1 MRDIKRVGVLRGGPS
16 HEYEVSLKTGANILN
31 IVREKDHLYEAY
43 DIFIDREGNWHIDG
57 APIVAHDIVHKI
69 DYVLNGLHG
78 NYGEDGKVQKILES
92 IGIPFSGSDSL
103 SSSIAMNKIL
113 AKKVMRDHGIKTPY
127 FKSYEI
133 NDSQDIPRIA
143 RDIFHT
149 FPVPGVIKPANA
161 GSSVG
166 ISIVHTFSEILD
178 GLTEALKYDSNIL
191 IEEYIRGSEATCGV
205 IDNFRGQ
212 SIYSLPVIEI
222 VPKNHKFFN
231 YSAKY
236 TDGQSDE
243 IVPARFDH
251 TIKKAIEDI
260 SKKVHEVF
268 GLRHYSRSDFIIHPK
283 RGIYCLE
290 VNTLPGLTNESLF
303 PKAMK
308 AVGSNVGELVE
319 IIVGE

>member
-16 HEYEVSLKTGANILN
+16 HEYDVSLKTGANILN
-31 IVREKDHLYEAY
+31 IVREKDHKYEAY
-43 DIFIDREGNWHIDG
+43 DIFIDRDGNWHIDG
-57 APIVAHDIVHKI
+57 APINPHDIVHKI
-69 DYVLNGLHG
+69 DFVINGLHG
-78 NYGEDGKVQKILES
+78 NYGEDGKVQKLLES
-92 IGIPFSGSDSL
+92 LDIPFSGSGSL
-103 SSSIAMNKIL
+103 SSSLAMNKLL
-113 AKKVMRDHGIKTPY
+113 AKKVMKDNGIKTPY
-127 FKSYEI
+127 FKSYI
-133 NDSQDIPRIA
+133 IVNDDNIRDIA
-143 RDIFHT
+143 REIFST
-149 FPVPGVIKPANA
+149 FPVPGVIKPVN
-161 GSSVG
+161 GSFSVG
-166 ISIVHTFSEILD
+166 VSIVHTFDEIFE
-178 GLTEALKYDSNIL
+178 GLKEAFKYDSNIM

-231 YSAKY
+231 FSAKY

-251 TIKKAIEDI
+251 SIKKAIEDI

-290 VNTLPGLTNESLF
+290 VNTLPGLTDESLF
-303 PKAMK
+303 PKALK
-308 AVGSNVGELVE
+308 AVGSNVGELIE
-319 IIVGE
+319 GIVG

>member
-31 IVREKDHLYEAY
+31 IIREKDHLYEAY
-43 DIFIDREGNWHIDG
+43 DIFIDREGNWYIDG

-113 AKKVMRDHGIKTPY
+113 AKKVMKDHGIKTPY

-166 ISIVHTFSEILD
+166 ISIVHTFSEILE

-205 IDNFRGQ
+205 IENFRGQ

-251 TIKKAIEDI
+251 SIKKAIEDI

-319 IIVGE
+319 VIVGA